1 MRLIDFINAGGS
13 ITWILVFMNV
23 MGLSLV
29 FWRLFIFRDFKK
41 KIKGESQ
48 ELASELLR
56 DFKDSNLLAHMDLV
70 KDAISQR
77 VHDLEFGMTSIKVI
91 ATTAPLLGLLGTV
104 IGIYEAFQVI
114 SAKGLT
120 DPGQFAS
127 GISYALITTIVG
139 LIVAIPHFI
148 AHNYLSGELDSL
160 EIKMEKHI
168 GPMLKA
174 ES

>member
-13 ITWILVFMNV
+13 ISWILIAMNV
-23 MGLSLV
+23 VGLSLV

-41 KIKGESQ
+41 KLDTEAQNVANEMSQ
-48 ELASELLR
+48 KFRTTKLVDHL
-56 DFKDSNLLAHMDLV
+56 DLV
-70 KDAISQR
+70 KDGISQR
-77 VHDLEFGMTSIKVI
+77 VHELETGMTSIKVI

-114 SAKGLT
+114 SATGLQ
-120 DPGQFAS
+120 DPGRFAS

-139 LIVAIPHFI
+139 LIVAIPHYI

-160 EIKMEKHI
+160 EINLEKNI
-168 GPMLKA
+168 SPYLKG
-174 ES
+174 E

>member
-1 MRLIDFINAGGS
+1 MRIVDFINAGGS
-13 ITWILVFMNV
+13 ITWILVAMNIV
-23 MGLSLV
+23 GLSLIL
-29 FWRLFIFRDFKK
+29 WRFFILKDFKK
-41 KIKGESQ
+41 RID
-48 ELASELLR
+48 SEAR
-56 DFKDSNLLAHMDLV
+56 LLANDLHHQLTTKNLMSHLDLV
-70 KDAISQR
+70 KDGISSR
-77 VHDLEFGMTSIKVI
+77 VHDLEVGMTSIKVI

-104 IGIYEAFQVI
+104 VGIYEAFQVI

-148 AHNYLSGELDSL
+148 AHNSLSGELDTL

-168 GPMLKA
+168 TPMLKG
-174 ES
+174 E

>member
-13 ITWILVFMNV
+13 ITWILVAMNV
-23 MGLSLV
+23 VGLSLIA
-29 FWRLFIFRDFKK
+29 WRLFVLRGFKK
-41 KIKGESQ
+41 TIDSESKT
-48 ELASELLR
+48 LASELCDR
-56 DFKDSNLLAHMDLV
+56 YKTTKLLTQMDLV
-70 KDAISQR
+70 KDGISQR
-77 VHDLEFGMTSIKVI
+77 VHELELGMTSIKVV

-139 LIVAIPHFI
+139 LIVAIPHYI

-160 EIKMEKHI
+160 EINMEKHI
-168 GPMLKA
+168 APMLKA
-174 ES
+174 E

>member
-13 ITWILVFMNV
+13 ITWILVAMNV
-23 MGLSLV
+23 VGLSLIL
-29 FWRLFIFRDFKK
+29 WRVFIFKDFKK
-41 KIKGESQ
+41 KMDSETGS
-48 ELASELLR
+48 LASELKTK
-56 DFKDSNLLAHMDLV
+56 FSSSNLMDHLDLV

-77 VHDLEFGMTSIKVI
+77 VHELEFGMTTIKVI

-114 SAKGLT
+114 SAKGLS

-139 LIVAIPHFI
+139 LIVAIPHYI

-160 EIKMEKHI
+160 EINMEKQI
-168 GPMLKA
+168 GPKLKG
-174 ES
+174 

>member
-13 ITWILVFMNV
+13 ITWILVAMNV
-23 MGLSLV
+23 VGLSLIL
-29 FWRLFIFRDFKK
+29 WRLFIFRDFKK
-41 KIKGESQ
+41 RID
-48 ELASELLR
+48 SEA
-56 DFKDSNLLAHMDLV
+56 KLLATDLSSRFKNANLISHMDLV
-70 KDAISQR
+70 KDSISQR
-77 VHDLEFGMTSIKVI
+77 VHELEVGMTSIKVV

-160 EIKMEKHI
+160 EINMEKHI
-168 GPMLKA
+168 APMLKA
-174 ES
+174 E